1 MVYATVTFYCV
12 TLVRAATVSYM
23 TPCRHMHTWH
33 MCTPTN
39 LKVDELQAEGGWT
52 EAVEALRTDGANK
65 TLGGG
70 GFEQLLSSNDGYEIL
85 PHRHSVELREDLSTA
100 MGVCG
105 PPVTGDHHHYD
116 SSI

>member
-70 GFEQLLSSNDGYEIL
+70 VALNSFCLRTTGTKYYPTGIQLN
-85 PHRHSVELREDLSTA
+85 
-100 MGVCG
+100 
-105 PPVTGDHHHYD
+105 
-116 SSI
+116 